1 MIDQQVDNAKLGAG
15 ANPYT
20 FHTGPSAK
28 ALAAGATTIQSEEA
42 VIKSTLDLIR
52 REHTHRL
59 LVDFDDH
66 LEDPYVQLRQML
78 IRQANAQRGRL
89 GGQCAGQG
97 RGEAR
102 GRIIA
107 GKILKMRNTGV
118 GVAQGSSAV

>member
-1 MIDQQVDNAKLGAG
+1 MGRPTPRVWDRSWSRGGHPFDQQVDNAKLGAG

-42 VIKSTLDLIR
+42 VVKSTLDLIR

-66 LEDPYVQLRQML
+66 LEDSYVLL
-78 IRQANAQRGRL
+78 PSP
-89 GGQCAGQG
+89 AG
-97 RGEAR
+97 
-102 GRIIA
+102 
-107 GKILKMRNTGV
+107 V
-118 GVAQGSSAV
+118 SS